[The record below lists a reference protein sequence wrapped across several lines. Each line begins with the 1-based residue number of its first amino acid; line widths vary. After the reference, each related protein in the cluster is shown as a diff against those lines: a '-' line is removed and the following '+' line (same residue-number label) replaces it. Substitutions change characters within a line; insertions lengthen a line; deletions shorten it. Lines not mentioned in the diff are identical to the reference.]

1 MDPRGYDADQ
11 PNQQRLLVSEDA
23 VVWLVSCGSK
33 GAELCGYGPLDRDH
47 LLSDL
52 EVGPPAASL
61 AFSVPAALGVTLGH
75 PTLRADGSVL
85 LQMGEAALLG
95 IGPAGDLVGPIPV
108 AVPVEEACWVTFLAA
123 DPIDLNRTW
132 VGCEQAILAVD
143 SAGTVLV
150 RHDLAQ
156 SEIQLLGAR
165 PQGGVIAAYGDQ
177 IVVIDGDQVVETDV
191 LPGIPS
197 AVSSHPVAG
206 LVVVTGADCDP
217 SCAPSPPDPVDAN
230 APHSHE
236 FTVSRLDWDG
246 RPTGFGAAVIGTG
259 DHASVHVTLLA
270 DGRVIASLPWRQ
282 IVPGNGD
289 AVESPIVMVDTD
301 GTLVDWDVTPAGR
314 VCCTDDLVSGW
325 DGVLELTSI
334 DQLARLRRWAVDP
347 FGTFMDDDRSPFEN
361 EIEEIFA
368 AGVTQGC
375 HPTGLLF
382 CPDRRLT
389 RAQLASLLARWLG
402 LGLDAPDRFADDA
415 GSVHEQ
421 AINALAR
428 AGITLGCE
436 TADVTLFCP
445 QNPVSRG
452 QIASFLARAA
462 KLSLAAPDRFADDD
476 GSVHEPA
483 INALAAAGITQ
494 GCDAA
499 DPSRYCPS
507 QPVPRDQTAALLSR
521 AGPPPTG

>member
-11 PNQQRLLVSEDA
+11 PNQQRLLVSGDA

-108 AVPVEEACWVTFLAA
+108 AVPVEEACRVTFLAA

-428 AGITLGCE
+428 AGITLGCD
-436 TADVTLFCP
+436 TADAALFCP